1 MIKRLK
7 LTNFGGHEALDIDLN
22 GRCVGILGANF
33 TGKSTVL
40 KALEFA
46 WTGGLDEKAESFV
59 RSAADGSVSNA
70 EVEMDFEKNGITGKI
85 YRRVGKSPK
94 RWLELSTMLNAD
106 GKPERIAKAAEIDRQ
121 LAAIFC
127 ADKQAIANAI
137 FLPQG
142 YLDKLL
148 FGDQPEREKL
158 FMRLLL
164 IGHFGTV
171 ENAVDTQITNVSA
184 MLQDCGTVMDE
195 VRTQLRDSQEK
206 QQTLTANLAGL
217 LDPSETIT
225 RYRTYLNAVKAQEAA
240 MNGVSLAEVANEASR
255 AKVSTA
261 VAPLTKSMAGI
272 TADSFK
278 EVLESA
284 NTELTTADIRAAA
297 LLTECGELSA
307 FITRAETLSAAWAD
321 HERLKA
327 AGLVFATERATLQ
340 TALDALP
347 KDIAAQMKQLQDIA
361 THGQLV
367 VSARKTQDEALAK
380 HAEASEAEALN
391 PKTQD
396 MVDALTAD
404 LAAPEKEIGVLEMRV
419 ALCKQLRDHQEKAHA
434 DADHCPVCKQTI
446 PAEVLVSEFDTA
458 RLVALQETATR
469 WRNDRSALVRQMTL
483 RTEAVRTTQAAYL
496 NAEAELKTVVEAT
509 PWPYT
514 GTYSFEELNA
524 MLIQQQELTAKL
536 GTVNVQDTHN
546 ETEIGRITAKWPAT
560 SFAWLAIEA
569 KPEIVTQKKA
579 RLAEATKLRDDWVTY
594 VNYWRPEVAKLQTAL
609 REAGESSGRYE
620 AAVEANRN
628 AKAVLLDAMKA
639 ITATQGDS
647 KDADPT
653 RIAMELPI
661 LEGTQ
666 TQRQQLQGEL
676 RQLDSAIAT
685 LHKRLKELKDLQD
698 KQADVR
704 ALVEDLRRLKGTFTR
719 QGLPRM
725 YLSERFNQLT
735 GLTQRNLGMLNANF
749 VVTPSVDEVLSFDFT
764 DQERPWIGKL
774 PQSKLSGA
782 QRVLLTISF
791 LLAVQQ
797 LILPQVG
804 LLVIDEPSNHLGVPQ
819 KEDLRDLFASLNQTL
834 ANTDAQIIVVDHD
847 PIVMQALTKV
857 VRLTRQL
864 SKPEEQPK

>member
-1 MIKRLK
+1 
-7 LTNFGGHEALDIDLN
+7 
-22 GRCVGILGANF
+22 
-33 TGKSTVL
+33 
-40 KALEFA
+40 
-46 WTGGLDEKAESFV
+46 
-59 RSAADGSVSNA
+59 
-70 EVEMDFEKNGITGKI
+70 
-85 YRRVGKSPK
+85 
-94 RWLELSTMLNAD
+94 
-106 GKPERIAKAAEIDRQ
+106 
-121 LAAIFC
+121 
-127 ADKQAIANAI
+127 
-137 FLPQG
+137 
-142 YLDKLL
+142 
-148 FGDQPEREKL
+148 
-158 FMRLLL
+158 
-164 IGHFGTV
+164 
-171 ENAVDTQITNVSA
+171 
-184 MLQDCGTVMDE
+184 
-195 VRTQLRDSQEK
+195 
-206 QQTLTANLAGL
+206 
-217 LDPSETIT
+217 
-225 RYRTYLNAVKAQEAA
+225 
-240 MNGVSLAEVANEASR
+240 MNGVSLAEAARASIREKLKAASVAVEKEFFADLDGGDPKSVLAIAEAN
-255 AKVSTA
+255 
-261 VAPLTKSMAGI
+261 LTE
-272 TADSFK
+272 AD
-278 EVLESA
+278 A
-284 NTELTTADIRAAA
+284 RAAK

-307 FITRAETLSAAWAD
+307 FITRADTLSAAWAD

-340 TALDALP
+340 AALDVLP
-347 KDIAAQMKQLQDIA
+347 QDIA
-361 THGQLV
+361 KQMEQLR
-367 VSARKTQDEALAK
+367 SIATYAQTQAAATAQITKLEA
-380 HAEASEAEALN
+380 ASETARQEVACN
-391 PKTQD
+391 INDATRMTQCD
-396 MVDALTAD
+396 RELFP
-404 LAAPEKEIGVLEMRV
+404 LEKEAAALSGRATLAERIRTQQAQAECV
-419 ALCKQLRDHQEKAHA
+419 ADK
-434 DADHCPVCKQTI
+434 CPMCAQDI
-446 PAEVLVSEFDTA
+446 PAELVFSKDDEQ
-458 RLVALQETATR
+458 RLFGIIGKIKALKQT
-469 WRNDRSALVRQMTL
+469 
-483 RTEAVRTTQAAYL
+483 RTEAMTACTTRNNAVTSTETALREAQAQLTLSQKQAP
-496 NAEAELKTVVEAT
+496 A
-509 PWPYT
+509 PYT
-514 GTYSFEELNA
+514 GTHSLAELETA
-524 MLIQQQELTAKL
+524 EKSRQELTAKL

-579 RLAEATKLRDDWVTY
+579 RLTEATKLRDDWVTY

-620 AAVEANRN
+620 AAVEANR
-628 AKAVLLDAMKA
+628 KAEEVTVDAAVA
-639 ITATQGDS
+639 ITATKQKVDFN
-647 KDADPT
+647 T
-653 RIAMELPI
+653 IAMELPI

-676 RQLDSAIAT
+676 RQLDSATGA
-685 LHKRLKELKDLQD
+685 LQKRLKELKDLQD

>member
-1 MIKRLK
+1 
-7 LTNFGGHEALDIDLN
+7 
-22 GRCVGILGANF
+22 
-33 TGKSTVL
+33 
-40 KALEFA
+40 
-46 WTGGLDEKAESFV
+46 
-59 RSAADGSVSNA
+59 
-70 EVEMDFEKNGITGKI
+70 MDFEKSGITGKI

-94 RWLELSTMLNAD
+94 RWLELSTMVDAT
-106 GKPERIAKAAEIDRQ
+106 GKPERIAKAAEIDKQ

-171 ENAVDTQITNVSA
+171 ENAVDTQITSVSA

-206 QQTLTANLAGL
+206 QSTLSANLAGL

-240 MNGVSLAEVANEASR
+240 LNGVSLAEAARASVHDKLKAASVAVEKEFFADLDGGDPKSVLAVTEAKLAEADASA
-255 AKVSTA
+255 AK
-261 VAPLTKSMAGI
+261 
-272 TADSFK
+272 
-278 EVLESA
+278 
-284 NTELTTADIRAAA
+284 
-297 LLTECGELSA
+297 LLAECSELSA
-307 FITRAETLSAAWAD
+307 FITRADTLSAAWAD

-327 AGLVFATERATLQ
+327 AGLVFDTERATLQ

-347 KDIAAQMKQLQDIA
+347 KDIAVQMEQLRSISIYEQTQTAAKAQIAKLEAAFATAQQESLKNEADSARAVQAGTELIPLDKEAATLAGRAVLAERIRTQQTKEKCIADKCPMCLQDIPTELLFSGDDVQRLA
-361 THGQLV
+361 EVRGHLTRLNAVRTEALTAITTRGNAVTSAEIALREAQAQLV
-367 VSARKTQDEALAK
+367 VLQK
-380 HAEASEAEALN
+380 
-391 PKTQD
+391 
-396 MVDALTAD
+396 
-404 LAAPEKEIGVLEMRV
+404 AAPAPYAGTHSL
-419 ALCKQLRDHQEKAHA
+419 
-434 DADHCPVCKQTI
+434 
-446 PAEVLVSEFDTA
+446 
-458 RLVALQETATR
+458 
-469 WRNDRSALVRQMTL
+469 
-483 RTEAVRTTQAAYL
+483 
-496 NAEAELKTVVEAT
+496 AELGLME
-509 PWPYT
+509 
-514 GTYSFEELNA
+514 S
-524 MLIQQQELTAKL
+524 QRQELVAKL
-536 GTVNVQDTHN
+536 GVANAQWN
-546 ETEIGRITAKWPAT
+546 ANNAEIERINTKWPTT
-560 SFAWLAIEA
+560 SFVWLVTEA

-579 RLAEATKLRDDWVTY
+579 RLTGATKLRDDWVTY

-620 AAVEANRN
+620 ATKETYHEASAAAVRAGNVILEGTG
-628 AKAVLLDAMKA
+628 KVA
-639 ITATQGDS
+639 IETAS
-647 KDADPT
+647 
-653 RIAMELPI
+653 IAMELPI

-676 RQLDSAIAT
+676 RQLDSATAA

-698 KQADVR
+698 KQEDVR

-774 PQSKLSGA
+774 SQSKLSGA

-804 LLVIDEPSNHLGVPQ
+804 LLVLDEPTCHLDRFAI
-819 KEDLRDLFASLNQTL
+819 ESLRDLFAGMQPQMRSSDMQV
-834 ANTDAQIIVVDHD
+834 IVVDHCLELVSGFD
-847 PIVMQALTKV
+847 KN
-857 VRLTRQL
+857 VRLTRVL
-864 SKPEEQPK
+864 GEGNKNG

>member
-1 MIKRLK
+1 LIKRLK
-7 LTNFGGHEALDIDLN
+7 LTNFGGHESLDIDLN

-59 RSAADGSVSNA
+59 RSAADGSVANA
-70 EVEMDFEKNGITGKI
+70 EVEMDFEKSGITGKI

-94 RWLELSTMLNAD
+94 RWLELSTMVDAT
-106 GKPERIAKAAEIDRQ
+106 GKPERIAKAAEIDKQ

-171 ENAVDTQITNVSA
+171 ENAVDTQITSVSA

-206 QQTLTANLAGL
+206 QSTLSANLAGL

-240 MNGVSLAEVANEASR
+240 LNGVSLAEAARASVHDKLKAASVAVEKEFFADLDGGDPKSVLAVTEAKLAEADASA
-255 AKVSTA
+255 AK
-261 VAPLTKSMAGI
+261 
-272 TADSFK
+272 
-278 EVLESA
+278 
-284 NTELTTADIRAAA
+284 
-297 LLTECGELSA
+297 LLAECSELSA
-307 FITRAETLSAAWAD
+307 FITRADTLSAAWAD

-327 AGLVFATERATLQ
+327 AGLVFDTERATLQ

-347 KDIAAQMKQLQDIA
+347 KDITKQMEQLRSIA
-361 THGQLV
+361 TYEQ
-367 VSARKTQDEALAK
+367 TQAAATAQIAK
-380 HAEASEAEALN
+380 LETASETARQEVARN
-391 PKTQD
+391 INDTARMTQCD
-396 MVDALTAD
+396 QELFP
-404 LAAPEKEIGVLEMRV
+404 LEKEAAALSGRATLAERLRV
-419 ALCKQLRDHQEKAHA
+419 QQAQAGCVGDK
-434 DADHCPVCKQTI
+434 CPMCAQDI
-446 PAEVLVSEFDTA
+446 PAELVFSKDDEQ
-458 RLVALQETATR
+458 RLFGIKGQIAALKQT
-469 WRNDRSALVRQMTL
+469 
-483 RTEAVRTTQAAYL
+483 RTEAMTACTTRNNAVTSAETALREAQAQLTLSQKHAP
-496 NAEAELKTVVEAT
+496 A
-509 PWPYT
+509 PYT
-514 GTYSFEELNA
+514 GTHSLAELEIAEKNR
-524 MLIQQQELTAKL
+524 QELTIKL
-536 GTVNVQDTHN
+536 GVANAQWTANN
-546 ETEIGRITAKWPAT
+546 AEIDRINALHPVGSW
-560 SFAWLAIEA
+560 AWLVTEA
-569 KPEIVTQKKA
+569 KPEIVAQKKA
-579 RLAEATKLRDDWVTY
+579 RLAAATKLREEWVTY

-609 REAGESSGRYE
+609 REAGEASGRYE
-620 AAVEANRN
+620 AAKEAYAEAGAIRVRAGVVIVEAGRAN
-628 AKAVLLDAMKA
+628 AEADA
-639 ITATQGDS
+639 
-647 KDADPT
+647 
-653 RIAMELPI
+653 IAMELPI

-676 RQLDSAIAT
+676 RQLDSAITT

-698 KQADVR
+698 KQEDVR

-774 PQSKLSGA
+774 SQSKLSGA

-804 LLVIDEPSNHLGVPQ
+804 LLVLDEPTCHLDRFAI
-819 KEDLRDLFASLNQTL
+819 ESLRDLFAGMQPQMRSSDMQV
-834 ANTDAQIIVVDHD
+834 IVVDHCLELVSGFD
-847 PIVMQALTKV
+847 KN
-857 VRLTRQL
+857 VRLTRVL
-864 SKPEEQPK
+864 GEGNKNG

>member
-1 MIKRLK
+1 MVDA
-7 LTNFGGHEALDIDLN
+7 T
-22 GRCVGILGANF
+22 
-33 TGKSTVL
+33 
-40 KALEFA
+40 
-46 WTGGLDEKAESFV
+46 
-59 RSAADGSVSNA
+59 
-70 EVEMDFEKNGITGKI
+70 
-85 YRRVGKSPK
+85 
-94 RWLELSTMLNAD
+94 
-106 GKPERIAKAAEIDRQ
+106 GKPERIAKAAEIDKQ

-171 ENAVDTQITNVSA
+171 ENAVDTQITSVSA

-206 QQTLTANLAGL
+206 QSTLSANLAGL

-240 MNGVSLAEVANEASR
+240 LNGVSLAEAARASVHDKLKAASVAVEKEFFADLDGGDPKSVLAVTEAKLAEADASA
-255 AKVSTA
+255 AK
-261 VAPLTKSMAGI
+261 
-272 TADSFK
+272 
-278 EVLESA
+278 
-284 NTELTTADIRAAA
+284 
-297 LLTECGELSA
+297 LLAECSELSA
-307 FITRAETLSAAWAD
+307 FITRADTLSAAWAD

-327 AGLVFATERATLQ
+327 AGLVFDTERATLQ

-347 KDIAAQMKQLQDIA
+347 KDIAVQMEQLRSISIYEQTQTAAKAQIAKLEAAFATAQQESLKNEADSARAVQAGTELIPLDKEAATLAGRAVLAERIRTQQTKEKCIADKCPMCLQDIPTELLFSGDDVQRLA
-361 THGQLV
+361 EVRGHLTRLNAVRTEALTAITTRGNAVTSAEIALREAQAQLV
-367 VSARKTQDEALAK
+367 VLQK
-380 HAEASEAEALN
+380 
-391 PKTQD
+391 
-396 MVDALTAD
+396 
-404 LAAPEKEIGVLEMRV
+404 AAPAPYAGTHSL
-419 ALCKQLRDHQEKAHA
+419 
-434 DADHCPVCKQTI
+434 
-446 PAEVLVSEFDTA
+446 
-458 RLVALQETATR
+458 
-469 WRNDRSALVRQMTL
+469 
-483 RTEAVRTTQAAYL
+483 
-496 NAEAELKTVVEAT
+496 AELGLME
-509 PWPYT
+509 
-514 GTYSFEELNA
+514 S
-524 MLIQQQELTAKL
+524 QRQELVAKL
-536 GTVNVQDTHN
+536 GVANAQWN
-546 ETEIGRITAKWPAT
+546 ANNAEIERINTKWPTT
-560 SFAWLAIEA
+560 SFVWLVTEA

-579 RLAEATKLRDDWVTY
+579 RLTGATKLRDDWVTY

-620 AAVEANRN
+620 ATKETYHEASAAAVRAGNVILEGTG
-628 AKAVLLDAMKA
+628 KVA
-639 ITATQGDS
+639 IETAS
-647 KDADPT
+647 
-653 RIAMELPI
+653 IAMELPI

-676 RQLDSAIAT
+676 RQLDSATAA

-698 KQADVR
+698 KQEDVR

-774 PQSKLSGA
+774 SQSKLSGA

-804 LLVIDEPSNHLGVPQ
+804 LLVLDEPTCHLDRFAI
-819 KEDLRDLFASLNQTL
+819 ESLRDLFAGMQPQMRSSDMQV
-834 ANTDAQIIVVDHD
+834 IVVDHCLELVSGFD
-847 PIVMQALTKV
+847 KN
-857 VRLTRQL
+857 VRLTRVL
-864 SKPEEQPK
+864 GEGNKNG